1 VYHAVTRLRHRNR
14 LSLGVSDLSGFRH
27 AVILL
32 VTALIVSSL
41 LAQVGSMNFKYAP
54 SFHTITP
61 TGYNIV
67 QLRPSGRTVEL
78 LAVVECPEIEGMKQL
93 SEGLNAKVITTQ
105 GVPLEHFPRHFSF
118 RVTATL
124 RRLILEPPERI
135 IDSEEAPQQFL
146 LHLQFRL
153 KAYNG
158 LRMDLIEPEA
168 VTLIGVPQDVAYDE
182 RVFRIQF
189 DVDDLPVTERVVL
202 EAVSP
207 QGETLSHFPFG
218 LL

>member
-1 VYHAVTRLRHRNR
+1 
-14 LSLGVSDLSGFRH
+14 
-27 AVILL
+27 
-32 VTALIVSSL
+32 
-41 LAQVGSMNFKYAP
+41 MNFKYAP
-54 SFHTITP
+54 SFHAVTP
-61 TGYNIV
+61 SGYNIV
-67 QLRPSGRTVEL
+67 QLRPSGRNVEL
-78 LAVVECPEIEGMKQL
+78 LAVVECPEIEGMRQI
-93 SEGLNAKVITTQ
+93 SEGLNAKVISTQ
-105 GVPLEHFPRHFSF
+105 GVPVEHFPRHFSF

-124 RRLILEPPERI
+124 RKLILEPPEHI
-135 IDSEEAPQQFL
+135 IDSEEEPRQFL

-158 LRMDLIEPEA
+158 LRMHLIEPES
-168 VTLIGVPQDVAYDE
+168 VTLIGVPEDIAYDE

-189 DVDDLPVTERVVL
+189 DVEGLPVTERVVL

>member
-1 VYHAVTRLRHRNR
+1 MT
-14 LSLGVSDLSGFRH
+14 SFRH
-27 AVILL
+27 AVVFLL
-32 VTALIVSSL
+32 TTLMVSLL
-41 LAQVGSMNFKYAP
+41 LAQTGSMNFKYAQ
-54 SFHTITP
+54 SFHAVTP

-67 QLRPSGRTVEL
+67 QLKPSGRTVEL
-78 LAVVECPEIEGMKQL
+78 LAVVECPEIEGMRQI
-93 SEGLNAKVITTQ
+93 SEGLNAKVISTR
-105 GVPLEHFPRHFSF
+105 GVPVEHFPRHFSF

-124 RRLILEPPERI
+124 RKLILEPPERI
-135 IDSEEAPQQFL
+135 IDIEEEPQQFL

-158 LRMDLIEPEA
+158 LRMHLIEPES
-168 VTLIGVPQDVAYDE
+168 VTLIGVPQDIAYDE

-189 DVDDLPVTERVVL
+189 DVDELPVTERVVL